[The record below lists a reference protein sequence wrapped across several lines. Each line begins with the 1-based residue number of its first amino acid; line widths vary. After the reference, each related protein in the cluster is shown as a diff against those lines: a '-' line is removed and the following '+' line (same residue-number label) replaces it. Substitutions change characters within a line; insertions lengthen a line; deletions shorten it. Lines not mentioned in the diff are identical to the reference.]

1 MLMVT
6 DSGPVTV
13 ALLKSAKAGPVRTP
27 DAVASMFWC
36 SASAL
41 SGVPSWN
48 RMFGRR
54 VMVKAVKSAFDVID
68 SARYGST
75 PPAALT
81 MAMGSKTVRP

>member
-1 MLMVT
+1 MVT
-6 DSGPVTV
+6 DSGPVTE
-13 ALLKSAKAGPVRTP
+13 ALLKSAKAGPVKTP
-27 DAVASMFWC
+27 FAVLSMLRC
-36 SASAL
+36 RASAS

-48 RMFGRR
+48 TMLGRR

-81 MAMGSKTVRP
+81 MANGSKTVRP